1 MSGFYDS
8 KRRNVNALPASRKTI
23 GTRFLL
29 YTRRNP
35 TVPDTFLWNSEPDSL
50 RDTHFDPER
59 LTKFYIHGFMQVGK
73 FPDYPIVRMNDELLK
88 VGDFN
93 VFAVD
98 WSKASLYDY
107 IQASANTRIV
117 GLEVASLIEK
127 LRLAFGVAPES
138 MHVYGHSLGSHIG
151 GYAGEKLQGRLG
163 RITGLDPAEPFFQ
176 GMPTHVRL
184 DEGDAL
190 YVDAVH
196 TDGSRFAMSFE
207 GLGMIDP
214 VGKVDIYPN
223 GGARQPGCDSDIRT
237 ISFKHGAWQGIRET
251 VACKHERAI
260 QLMTAS
266 LELETNPDP
275 DLCRLVGFACPSF
288 EEFLRGSC
296 SECGE
301 DGSQCAVLGTATVP
315 SGNPAKFYLKTT
327 DTAPYCLYHYNIRVI
342 LATLARTMNGR
353 IFLDVKGEEGHATL
367 NLSLSEEE
375 YKSDDQMTY
384 LTTTREKIGSPVA
397 CSLSFTSSSSH
408 SQTLSVLRVEV
419 FLMNVL
425 KNVRSKKAATVSF
438 CPNSTEQEPVGRTI
452 PLSLCKPTDDV
463 KWMR

>member
-1 MSGFYDS
+1 M
-8 KRRNVNALPASRKTI
+8 K
-23 GTRFLL
+23 
-29 YTRRNP
+29 
-35 TVPDTFLWNSEPDSL
+35 
-50 RDTHFDPER
+50 
-59 LTKFYIHGFMQVGK
+59 
-73 FPDYPIVRMNDELLK
+73 DELLK

-207 GLGMIDP
+207 G
-214 VGKVDIYPN
+214 
-223 GGARQPGCDSDIRT
+223 
-237 ISFKHGAWQGIRET
+237 IRET

-315 SGNPAKFYLKTT
+315 SGNPAKFYLKTA
-327 DTAPYCLYHYNIRVI
+327 DTAPYCREASACYGELGCLNMSGFYDSKRRNVNALPASRKTIGTRFLLYTRRNPTVPD
-342 LATLARTMNGR
+342 TLLWN
-353 IFLDVKGEEGHATL
+353 LDPD
-367 NLSLSEEE
+367 SLRDTFFDPER
-375 YKSDDQMTY
+375 
-384 LTTTREKIGSPVA
+384 LTKFYIHGFMQVGKFPDYPIVVSRYIVFYQYRKA
-397 CSLSFTSSSSH
+397 C
-408 SQTLSVLRVEV
+408 
-419 FLMNVL
+419 
-425 KNVRSKKAATVSF
+425 
-438 CPNSTEQEPVGRTI
+438 P
-452 PLSLCKPTDDV
+452 
-463 KWMR
+463 

>member
-73 FPDYPIVRMNDELLK
+73 FPDYPIVRMKDELLK

-127 LRLAFGVAPES
+127 LRLVFGAAPES

-163 RITGLDPAEPFFQ
+163 RIT
-176 GMPTHVRL
+176 
-184 DEGDAL
+184 
-190 YVDAVH
+190 
-196 TDGSRFAMSFE
+196 

-301 DGSQCAVLGTATVP
+301 DGSQCAVLGTAVVP
-315 SGNPAKFYLKTT
+315 SGNPAKFYLKTA

-353 IFLDVKGEEGHATL
+353 IFLDVKGEEGHVTL

-425 KNVRSKKAATVSF
+425 KNI
-438 CPNSTEQEPVGRTI
+438 QESSNCFVLPQF
-452 PLSLCKPTDDV
+452 D
-463 KWMR
+463 